1 MDEILCSMSSAWW
14 FSCKKM
20 NSFVNVKKCN
30 WNMDLNGR
38 AFSASILHQTYLFN
52 ELVSI
57 IFNVLNS
64 LAVNFQI
71 SLESFVLLQ
80 ETLYK
85 SDTILENYSIN
96 FTQTY

>member
-1 MDEILCSMSSAWW
+1 
-14 FSCKKM
+14 
-20 NSFVNVKKCN
+20 
-30 WNMDLNGR
+30 MDLKRR
-38 AFSASILHQTYLFN
+38 AFSPSILHQTYLFN